1 MDFWSAISH
10 SFSWRK
16 IDSTFLSTISTD
28 TSGIEILKCERFFIV
43 YVLTNSASRL
53 TIPYAFVILSIIYIN
68 PYMPKGPL
76 SIAYGL
82 GAQNCRDYW
91 WVNLLYMNDFIH
103 QDKQVWTAIT
113 TAVDL
118 VLK

>member
-1 MDFWSAISH
+1 M
-10 SFSWRK
+10 
-16 IDSTFLSTISTD
+16 
-28 TSGIEILKCERFFIV
+28 
-43 YVLTNSASRL
+43 

-76 SIAYGL
+76 SVAYDL

-103 QDKQVWTAIT
+103 QDKQVWTVIT
-113 TAVDL
+113 AAVDL
-118 VLK
+118 VWKYMINVIQSVHGSHLVPFK